1 MTFPI
6 HLQKQI
12 PVKKF
17 EIYLPKFLQNKKI
30 LATVLPKPK
39 IPDIF
44 FTIFLQ
50 NKIFRLH
57 IYRSSFNLQKK
68 FQIQNSGYNITKN
81 PNLLHKPEVL

>member
-1 MTFPI
+1 MTLPI

-12 PVKKF
+12 LVKKF

-30 LATVLPKPK
+30 LVTVLPKPK

-50 NKIFRLH
+50 NKIFRYTFTEVVS
-57 IYRSSFNLQKK
+57 IYKRSFK
-68 FQIQNSGYNITKN
+68 FKILVTI
-81 PNLLHKPEVL
+81 